1 MATTMNNK
9 HNSNNSAFNKFPSAV
24 KKPMTADINLKR
36 RKFHYVP
43 RSGNNDNEQE
53 SRLVSP
59 RTNDYD
65 TYGEPI
71 IEDININEMN

>member
-43 RSGNNDNEQE
+43 RSGNNDNE
-53 SRLVSP
+53 
-59 RTNDYD
+59 
-65 TYGEPI
+65 
-71 IEDININEMN
+71 